1 MIEEKG
7 VRISTL
13 IFVSMVRSTLKT
25 RLSEDSI
32 RELEVRLTDL
42 SFESCKNRSLF
53 RHVSD
58 DSIFHEAVV
67 DVPLFIHWYCCGV
80 AIGVE

>member
-13 IFVSMVRSTLKT
+13 IVVLMVTSTLKT
-25 RLSEDSI
+25 RLSEDSV
-32 RELEVRLTDL
+32 RELEVCLTDL
-42 SFESCKNRSLF
+42 SFESVKKRSSF
-53 RHVSD
+53 RDVPN

-67 DVPLFIHWYCCGV
+67 DVPLFIPWYCCGV

>member
-13 IFVSMVRSTLKT
+13 IVVLMVTSTLKT

-42 SFESCKNRSLF
+42 SFESVKNRSSL
-53 RHVSD
+53 RDVPNG
-58 DSIFHEAVV
+58 SIFLEAVV
-67 DVPLFIHWYCCGV
+67 DVPLFIHW
-80 AIGVE
+80 